1 MQSLLGRIIAIES
14 DDTRHKI
21 TFEPLCTL
29 PDRKAPP
36 EHLKNQKLTFERLTQ
51 KMPDARE
58 IGEVGGSIVLRT
70 SEARIFLQ
78 PLNWLSRRRLSSLSG
93 DFSVELYW
101 WKDETP
107 PNWTA
112 RLGGKSTNGAWEKHS
127 FGWSCVVPLRQLS
140 AQFPPAPFDI
150 EFTCGEL
157 QRKCTVISNEVPRI
171 TAQHETQDTVYS
183 IKNLW
188 LDFTVTPRNGGAVES
203 LYESDPGKGSLGKR
217 KSGRNI
223 GRAGFHFFSRNNRI
237 QHPLDWAGHTDRF
250 RTGWGEWNSMRD
262 VKMEVMGASR
272 EANTSRVTMQGEI
285 EDGLRTQFSATLLD
299 DWPLLLM
306 RREFSLHP
314 KKEEKKDEGEPKQ
327 PIDEMRLFQT
337 GFRCAVAPDKA
348 ASRVWCRA
356 DGETV
361 PFSLARENEHQSF
374 WHWKME
380 EGFALFEQ
388 AQRREWLLY
397 FFDPDNAPHLGLW
410 RGPHAA
416 TLEPFWAG
424 VPLKP
429 GQSIG
434 SSLGLAA
441 GESGGVNEHGAWVA
455 CRAKRD
461 DQWHCALLARCEKAN
476 PQANLQAVFSIN
488 ETQQPVPL
496 TALFLPGIG
505 TVYGAT
511 AQFPVN
517 EKSDV
522 FTAELESLQGGV
534 A

>member
-1 MQSLLGRIIAIES
+1 MQSLLGRIVAIES

-36 EHLKNQKLTFERLTQ
+36 EHLKNQKLTTAVTT
-51 KMPDARE
+51 PDVR
-58 IGEVGGSIVLRT
+58 EVGAVGDSIVLSATNSYYFLHPLRCHSRT
-70 SEARIFLQ
+70 ASKLSDNF
-78 PLNWLSRRRLSSLSG
+78 WL
-93 DFSVELYW
+93 ELYW
-101 WKDETP
+101 WKEGTP

-112 RLGGKSTNGAWEKHS
+112 RFGHKSISGTWEQGS
-127 FGWSCVVPLRQLS
+127 CQWSSLVPLSQLTTEW
-140 AQFPPAPFDI
+140 PPAPFDI

-157 QRKCTVISNEVPRI
+157 KTKCTILPDKVPNVTLR
-171 TAQHETQDTVYS
+171 HETQDTVYRS
-183 IKNLW
+183 KNLW
-188 LDFTVTPRNGGAVES
+188 LDFTITRRNGGAITS
-203 LYESDPGKGSLGKR
+203 LSESDPGKGSLGKR

-223 GRAGFHFFSRNNRI
+223 RRAGFHFPPDKELI
-237 QHPLDWAGHTDRF
+237 QHPLDWGGHSDRF
-250 RTGWGEWNSMRD
+250 RTGWGEWKEMRD
-262 VKMEVMGASR
+262 AKMEVVGATR
-272 EANTSRVTMQGEI
+272 EANTSRVTMQGEV

-299 DWPLLLM
+299 EWPLLLM

-337 GFRCAVAPDKA
+337 SFRCAVQPDKKS
-348 ASRVWCRA
+348 SRVWCRA

-397 FFDPDNAPHLGLW
+397 FFNPDNAPHLGLW
-410 RGPHAA
+410 RGSHAA

-434 SSLGLAA
+434 FSLGLAA
-441 GESGGVNEHGAWVA
+441 GESGGANELGAWVA
-455 CRAKRD
+455 CRAKQD

-476 PQANLQAVFSIN
+476 LQAVFSIN
-488 ETQQPVPL
+488 ETQQRVPL

-505 TVYGAT
+505 TIYGAT
-511 AQFPVN
+511 AQFPMN

-522 FTAELESLQGGV
+522 FKAELESLQGGV